1 MNSLQSEK
9 VQIIKDLRVVGQ
21 SIAASNYSQVYVLV
35 DENTNIHCL
44 PLLQGALVDE
54 EVYFFYLEVPAGEQ
68 SKDISTCTSLWESL
82 SEDNADRKTLMVNLG
97 GGMLTDLGA
106 FVAACYKRGIDFY
119 HVPTSL
125 LAMVDAAIGGKCG
138 IDFGNYKNQI
148 GVFQEAQKT
157 FVFPEFLKTLPDTE
171 FWSGMGEVFKH
182 ALIADADYWSQLKSL
197 SGRSISMDQIEK
209 SIRIKQ
215 HIVEADPKEQGGRKK
230 LNFGHTIGHAM
241 ESYFLE
247 KEKPIPHGFAVAAG
261 MICEAHISVQL
272 NLISLPEYDDV
283 EETLNQFFDFPTVKK
298 SEFPELLHF
307 MQQDKKNENDQ
318 INFTLLSSIGNAT
331 VNQAATEQQIIT
343 ALDYFFGYD

>member
-44 PLLQGALVDE
+44 PLLQDALVDE

-68 SKDISTCTSLWESL
+68 SKDISTCASLWESL
-82 SEDNADRKTLMVNLG
+82 SEDNADRKTLIVNLG

-119 HVPTSL
+119 NVPTSL

-157 FVFPEFLKTLPDTE
+157 FIFPEFLKTLPDTE

-215 HIVEADPKEQGGRKK
+215 HIVEADPKERGGRKK